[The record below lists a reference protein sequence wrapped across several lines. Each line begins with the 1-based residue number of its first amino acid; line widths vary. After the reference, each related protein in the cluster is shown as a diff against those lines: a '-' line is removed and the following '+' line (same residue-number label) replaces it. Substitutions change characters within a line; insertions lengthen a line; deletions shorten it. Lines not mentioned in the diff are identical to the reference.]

1 MIAKSWFKNVFWI
14 FFSLSLLTSSVFT
27 PSTEEDRV
35 RQFTRVDEFD
45 FTSWTI
51 DATLLKIAQL
61 TTNVQLFL
69 KVEQQR
75 QVVFDYLQTVAEIN
89 RLEDHIQTIFSDPS
103 KKNPDA
109 AAAVFL
115 LRQKS
120 LIRKRN
126 QLSPLTESILQMQ
139 ISDILNELELATLGQ
154 PIPPILYHTT
164 PLPFALI
171 ISPRNIILQNENISL
186 NPDLTLDEIIRVE
199 KETEKGLDVSAL
211 VVPVGGI
218 GTYPTMVM
226 NTPDIAWLVE
236 VVSHEW
242 THNYLTLH
250 PLGINYSTT
259 NELRTMNETTANI
272 SGKEIAA
279 LVLEKYYP
287 EFAPEPAP
295 ESASP
300 QPSDPGIPPAFD
312 YRAEMH
318 TTRVE
323 ADRLLEFG
331 QVDQAEQYMELRRKV
346 FWDNGYLIR
355 KLNQAYFAFY
365 GAYADVPGGTAGED
379 PVGPA
384 VTQLRNQSASLSAFL
399 QKIAAMTSFSQLQD
413 AISSP

>member
-1 MIAKSWFKNVFWI
+1 MIAKSWVKNVFWI
-14 FFSLSLLTSSVFT
+14 CFLLSLLTSSVFT
-27 PSTEEDRV
+27 PSNEEDRV
-35 RQFTRVDEFD
+35 RQFTRADEFD

-51 DATLLKIAQL
+51 DATLLKVAQL
-61 TTNVQLFL
+61 TTNVPLFL
-69 KVEQQR
+69 DHEQQR
-75 QVVFDYLQTVAEIN
+75 LVVFDYLHTVSEIN
-89 RLEDHIQTIFSDPS
+89 RLEDHIQTIYSDPT

-109 AAAVFL
+109 AASVFL
-115 LRQKS
+115 IRQKS
-120 LIRKRN
+120 LIRQRN
-126 QLSPLTESILQMQ
+126 QLSPLTESILQLQ
-139 ISDILNELELATLGQ
+139 ISDILNGLDLATLGQ

-164 PLPFALI
+164 PLPYALI
-171 ISPRNIILQNENISL
+171 ISPRSIIQQNQNISL
-186 NPDLTLDEIIRVE
+186 TPDLTLDEIIKVE
-199 KETEKGLDVSAL
+199 TETEKGLDVSAL
-211 VVPVGGI
+211 IVPVGGI

-242 THNYLTLH
+242 THNYLTLR
-250 PLGINYSTT
+250 PLGINYGTS

-272 SGKEIAA
+272 AGKEIAI

-287 EFAPEPAP
+287 EFAPQPTPEPAP
-295 ESASP
+295 A
-300 QPSDPGIPPAFD
+300 QPSNPGTPPVFD

-323 ADRLLEFG
+323 ADRLLELG
-331 QVDQAEQYMELRRKV
+331 QVEQAEQYMEKRRKV

-384 VTQLRNQSASLSAFL
+384 VTQLRNQSSSLLAFL
-399 QKIAAMTSFSQLQD
+399 QRIAAMTSFSQLQD
-413 AISSP
+413 AIKSP